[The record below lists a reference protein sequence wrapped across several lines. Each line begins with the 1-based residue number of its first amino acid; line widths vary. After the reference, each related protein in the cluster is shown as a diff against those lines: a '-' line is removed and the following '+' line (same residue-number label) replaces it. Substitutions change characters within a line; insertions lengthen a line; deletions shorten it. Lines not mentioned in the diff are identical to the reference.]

1 MTREIRVGLISDTHG
16 LLRPQAL
23 DAMRGSDR
31 IVHAG
36 DIGDAAI
43 VDALERIAPV
53 TAVRGN
59 NDVAP
64 WAVSLRDDEIVT
76 IGNTRIYVVHDVNT
90 IAIDLQAQ
98 GIKVVVAGHSHRPLV
113 RERDGITFVNP
124 GSAGPRRFSLPI
136 SVGELVVSATGVRAR
151 LLTLDP

>member
-23 DAMRGSDR
+23 AAMRGSDR

-43 VDALERIAPV
+43 IDALERIAPV

-64 WAVSLRDDEIVT
+64 WAASLRDDEVVI
-76 IGNTRIYVVHDVNT
+76 IGDTRIYVVHDVNT

-98 GIKVVVAGHSHRPLV
+98 RIKVVVAGHSHRPLV

>member
-1 MTREIRVGLISDTHG
+1 MTRNIRVGLISDTHG
-16 LLRPQAL
+16 VLRPQAL

-43 VDALERIAPV
+43 IDTLGRIAPV

-64 WAVSLRDDEIVT
+64 WAASLRDDEVVT
-76 IGNTRIYVVHDVNT
+76 IGGMRIYVVHDVNT

-98 GIKVVVAGHSHRPLV
+98 RIKVVVAGHSHRPMV

-136 SVGELVVSATGVRAR
+136 SVGELIVSEAGVQAR
-151 LLTLDP
+151 LLSLEP

>member
-1 MTREIRVGLISDTHG
+1 
-16 LLRPQAL
+16 
-23 DAMRGSDR
+23 
-31 IVHAG
+31 
-36 DIGDAAI
+36 
-43 VDALERIAPV
+43 V

-64 WAVSLRDDEIVT
+64 WAASLRDDEVVI
-76 IGNTRIYVVHDVNT
+76 IGDTRIYIIHDVNT
-90 IAIDLQAQ
+90 IAIDLQERH
-98 GIKVVVAGHSHRPLV
+98 IDVVVAGHSHRPLV

>member
-43 VDALERIAPV
+43 IDALERIAPV

-64 WAVSLRDDEIVT
+64 WAASLRDDEVVT
-76 IGNTRIYVVHDVNT
+76 IGDTRIYVVHDVNT
-90 IAIDLQAQ
+90 IAIDLRAKR
-98 GIKVVVAGHSHRPLV
+98 IDVVVSGHSHRPLV
-113 RERDGITFVNP
+113 RERDGIVFVNP

-136 SVGELVVSATGVRAR
+136 SVGELVLSATGVRAR